1 MHLHSIPACH
11 KWLCLPFL
19 PQRITAPP
27 LVATARAA
35 AAPCLCTS
43 AGACSRRVAT
53 PHLAATI
60 PPSARAAAL
69 MAHQLRSSPSAR
81 KEVGARP
88 FCLSLLPLLLRM
100 LVGSAAS
107 YPCSSSCHSPPCPP
121 PPYSPAGWD
130 CYDNPCAANPRICQ
144 RGSGLGTAGPDTGG
158 PDPLPPD
165 APSCEEHPQW
175 CRQGEDG
182 TPFYDYCLENPEA
195 CVDPCTLPERAKFC
209 SKDGE
214 GNLVYDYCAEF
225 PEACQVRQAAA
236 QPVRLASS
244 SLALVAGWLA
254 VGAAA
259 VALVGG
265 SPSPLPAVRRACCP
279 CAFSP
284 LRRLSSSSDPG
295 CTISLPCPAPPCAVH
310 RLRPL
315 HRKPGALR
323 ESEWRAG
330 VQCLP
335 GAE

>member
-121 PPYSPAGWD
+121 PPTHLQA
-130 CYDNPCAANPRICQ
+130 
-144 RGSGLGTAGPDTGG
+144 GTATTTPAQRIPGSASAAAAWA
-158 PDPLPPD
+158 PP
-165 APSCEEHPQW
+165 AP
-175 CRQGEDG
+175 
-182 TPFYDYCLENPEA
+182 T
-195 CVDPCTLPERAKFC
+195 
-209 SKDGE
+209 
-214 GNLVYDYCAEF
+214 
-225 PEACQVRQAAA
+225 QAAPTPCPLTPPPA
-236 QPVRLASS
+236 RSTHS
-244 SLALVAGWLA
+244 
-254 VGAAA
+254 GAARA
-259 VALVGG
+259 RMARRSTTTAWRIQRPAWTPAPCLRG
-265 SPSPLPAVRRACCP
+265 PSSAARMGKATWCMTTV
-279 CAFSP
+279 
-284 LRRLSSSSDPG
+284 LSSQR
-295 CTISLPCPAPPCAVH
+295 PA
-310 RLRPL
+310 R
-315 HRKPGALR
+315 
-323 ESEWRAG
+323 
-330 VQCLP
+330 
-335 GAE
+335 